1 MQHKGK
7 CLRPI
12 VIGLQHRAIRYIFF
26 FHPKCHLKKKDAAPV
41 PFAKKE
47 RSRPYGSENLTSQTF
62 PLLQP
67 SRPVFPQPL
76 APRVEPTIRAPSAI
90 KNPKLAH
97 KFLGSYKIQFFSGQ
111 RPQGIIRTQLLDGNG
126 E

>member
-1 MQHKGK
+1 MP
-7 CLRPI
+7 LLSL
-12 VIGLQHRAIRYIFF
+12 LQ
-26 FHPKCHLKKKDAAPV
+26 KKNGQDLT
-41 PFAKKE
+41 
-47 RSRPYGSENLTSQTF
+47 GSENLTSQTF

-76 APRVEPTIRAPSAI
+76 ASRVEPIMRAPTAI
-90 KNPKLAH
+90 KTSKLAH

-111 RPQGIIRTQLLDGNG
+111 RPQGIIKTQLIDGNG